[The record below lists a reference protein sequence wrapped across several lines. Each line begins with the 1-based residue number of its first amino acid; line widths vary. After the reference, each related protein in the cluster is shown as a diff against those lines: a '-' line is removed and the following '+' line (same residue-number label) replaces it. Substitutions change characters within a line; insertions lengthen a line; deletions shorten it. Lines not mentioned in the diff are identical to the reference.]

1 MIESIHGFEQEE
13 TLLIWSSA
21 EYAEVRTSEYVQML
35 WEVTIVLPR
44 LYGSEFWT
52 ITIYAQCYLTRIYM
66 THDHINAYIQY
77 MI

>member
-35 WEVTIVLPR
+35 WEVTIV
-44 LYGSEFWT
+44 
-52 ITIYAQCYLTRIYM
+52 
-66 THDHINAYIQY
+66 
-77 MI
+77 